1 MVSDDYYLVVGMEF
15 IISEKKIFDRR
26 NNNEEI
32 DITSFKGK
40 KKIFE
45 REVKEWLLHPMEKL
59 LEEDIDEFSG
69 EYKYRPFR
77 NSIFILFGLFAYIEK
92 MELYRGNGLPN
103 DRRSTQRLVDGVKR
117 IFANLSNRYDN
128 DIREILK
135 RSRHN
140 LMHQAM
146 IEDDILVNLGL
157 MQNESGDVNL
167 NNNLFGEA
175 IDIVSENGEQEIRI
189 NSIRMYD
196 KITEDFD
203 NYLTEIESEGELR
216 TFFTTFFDNVYAA
229 EIEIINS

>member
-1 MVSDDYYLVVGMEF
+1 MVSDDYYLVVDMEF

-32 DITSFKGK
+32 DITSFEGK
-40 KKIFE
+40 KKIFK
-45 REVKEWLLHPMEKL
+45 REVKEWLFHPMKKL
-59 LEEDIDEFSG
+59 LEEDIEEFKG

-92 MELYRGNGLPN
+92 MELYRGNGVPD

-117 IFANLSNRYDN
+117 IFENLSNRNDN

-157 MQNESGDVNL
+157 MQDKSGDVYL
-167 NNNLFGEA
+167 NDNLFGKA
-175 IDIVSENGEQEIRI
+175 IDIVSENGEQEFRI
-189 NSIRMYD
+189 NSIRMY
-196 KITEDFD
+196 KRITEDFD

-216 TFFTTFFDNVYAA
+216 NSFTTFFDNVYTT